1 MSRSGAADTL
11 LEIRTRWRWRVLY
24 AAAVPAFGLLML
36 VGAGTILANAR
47 PIGPFEILVAL
58 LIVATLGGLIVLPG
72 SVLLW
77 RLARG
82 VPTVRL
88 DSTGI
93 VWGGDRA
100 RDLAIDWS
108 DVDAVHGRVV
118 KSQGFADRVFVVQ
131 GASDRP
137 TSSPR
142 TIYARAITFVNR
154 SMYGSPFA
162 ISTMTVDR
170 SWEEIR
176 GAIEGRIGDRL
187 TVDEG

>member
-1 MSRSGAADTL
+1 MSRSGAADSL

-36 VGAGTILANAR
+36 VGAGTILVNAR

-93 VWGGDRA
+93 VWGSDRA

-108 DVDAVHGRVV
+108 QIEAVHGRVV
-118 KSQGFADRVFVVQ
+118 QSQGFADRVFVVA
-131 GASDRP
+131 ASPDRP

-142 TIYARAITFVNR
+142 TIDARAITVVNR
-154 SMYGSPFA
+154 SMYRSPFA
-162 ISTMTVDR
+162 ISTMTADR

-176 GAIEGRIGDRL
+176 AVIADRIGDRL
-187 TVDEG
+187 IVEAG